1 MTRKDIIEALEGML
15 TKMGCFLVEL
25 TVSAENDIVIYFEKE
40 EGQVDWD
47 DCSALD
53 KAFHEVFDQDA
64 EDYSLT
70 VSSAGLDRPFK
81 VMKQFAKAAGSK
93 VTVSLKGGRRFVAT
107 LEEASESEGVTL
119 SWTAREIPEGGKKK
133 ENVFHRETIP
143 FAEINSV
150 TPYIDFE

>member
-1 MTRKDIIEALEGML
+1 MTKKDITEALEGML
-15 TKMGCFLVEL
+15 AKMGCFLVEAS
-25 TVSAENDIVIYFEKE
+25 VSADNDIEIYFDKE

-47 DCSALD
+47 DCTALD
-53 KAFHEVFDQDA
+53 KAFHEAFDQDA

-81 VMKQFAKAAGSK
+81 VMKQFAKAVGSK
-93 VTVSLKGGRRFVAT
+93 VTASLKGGRRFVAT
-107 LEEASESEGVTL
+107 LEEASENEGVTL
-119 SWTAREIPEGGKKK
+119 SWIGREIPEGGKKK

-143 FAEINSV
+143 FSEINSV